1 MRRWRK
7 MKRENK
13 QSEGIKRKTY
23 IAKCMEKSA
32 PANFPIVLVTFSINL
47 LSISLK
53 SRPLHFRRVIWLCA
67 HVCLRVDLYVCV
79 CEHIKILGKVRKVF
93 RI

>member
-1 MRRWRK
+1 
-7 MKRENK
+7 MKRKKKHRKRRGRENE

-23 IAKCMEKSA
+23 TAKCMKKGA

-53 SRPLHFRRVIWLCA
+53 SRPLHFRRVIC
-67 HVCLRVDLYVCV
+67 CLPVCV
-79 CEHIKILGKVRKVF
+79 CIKILGKV
-93 RI
+93 